1 MCIPATLSWPA
12 HFYHSSNAI
21 YFLLDNFPTDFDE
34 EEPADSVGEPGSDD
48 EFSEGSEEPEPADDE
63 DSEPGSDA
71 ESDIP
76 SDNSEP
82 EDEDEGPEDL
92 PPPPKGKGG
101 FVLPVRTASKA
112 RPSEDA
118 ESMVSG
124 SSLGAGLN
132 LDSLSSGLKIKQP
145 PQLISKPA
153 DAPPP
158 PAPPARAAP
167 RGSATGGPSTAAA
180 GTRTDTNRG
189 SLHATLTA
197 ATNPATTGSSGAIT
211 AQQAADL
218 ASVSSIGLTSAASAA
233 SMGSAAHSVA
243 PSAAL
248 PSNLVLRDPAEVKA
262 EALANVS
269 FCSMLFVPSCSSDK
283 TRLHLFFYYIFVT
296 FSPQLI
302 TFTGLFGGARKVRRR

>member
-1 MCIPATLSWPA
+1 MLVILRHSLRFFVWIWLATLLQLVLFSDSHARYPIL
-12 HFYHSSNAI
+12 S
-21 YFLLDNFPTDFDE
+21 DVE
-34 EEPADSVGEPGSDD
+34 EDGPADSVGEPASED
-48 EFSEGSEEPEPADDE
+48 EFSGEESEPEPEDE
-63 DSEPGSDA
+63 ESSQPGSDA

-76 SDNSEP
+76 ESESSEP
-82 EDEDEGPEDL
+82 EDDDEEPEDL
-92 PPPPKGKGG
+92 PPPPKGKAGT

-112 RPSEDA
+112 RANEDA

-145 PQLISKPA
+145 PKLIAKPE

-158 PAPPARAAP
+158 PAPPARVVPPP

-189 SLHATLTA
+189 SLHAALSA
-197 ATNPATTGSSGAIT
+197 AAGNPATASGTAGTLT

-218 ASVSSIGLTSAASAA
+218 ASVSSIGLTSAASVA
-233 SMGSAAHSVA
+233 SMGTTTQSVAHST
-243 PSAAL
+243 AL
-248 PSNLVLRDPAEVKA
+248 PSDLVLRDPAEVKV

-269 FCSMLFVPSCSSDK
+269 LTFFVYVFKIVS
-283 TRLHLFFYYIFVT
+283 LLVIHFL
-296 FSPQLI
+296 
-302 TFTGLFGGARKVRRR
+302 